1 MGKTAMTRRKLATF
15 ANWRVSVTLNDARVL
30 VGTLMAVDKHVNVVL
45 HNCEEYRRYKVKG
58 KPEGK
63 ELKRLLGFVVVRGQ
77 TIVYVNPE
85 EMGKDELVEPTKPR
99 KVKAAAANKAA
110 PAAAPAAA
118 PTMPTLPGLPGMPKP
133 GGAPA
138 MNPALLQGLLRPGGA
153 GLPNPLAALM
163 GRPGLPGMP
172 GLPGGLPSMPGMP
185 SLPGM
190 PGMPGA
196 RPPLDP
202 ALLAQMLNRPPAG
215 GFPGMPGMGK

>member
-15 ANWRVSVTLNDARVL
+15 ANWRESVTLNDARVL

-58 KPEGK
+58 KAEGK

-99 KVKAAAANKAA
+99 KIKAAAAAKAA
-110 PAAAPAAA
+110 APAAPAAA
-118 PTMPTLPGLPGMPKP
+118 PTMPTMPGLPGMPKP

-138 MNPALLQGLLRPGGA
+138 MNPALLQ
-153 GLPNPLAALM
+153 
-163 GRPGLPGMP
+163 
-172 GLPGGLPSMPGMP
+172 
-185 SLPGM
+185 
-190 PGMPGA
+190 
-196 RPPLDP
+196 
-202 ALLAQMLNRPPAG
+202 
-215 GFPGMPGMGK
+215 

>member
-85 EMGKDELVEPTKPR
+85 EMGKDELVEPAKPR
-99 KVKAAAANKAA
+99 KVKAQASK
-110 PAAAPAAA
+110 AAAPAAA
-118 PTMPTLPGLPGMPKP
+118 APAMPGLPGAKA
-133 GGAPA
+133 GAAPA
-138 MNPALLQGLLRPGGA
+138 LNPALLQGLLRPA
-153 GLPNPLAALM
+153 NPLAGLT
-163 GRPGLPGMP
+163 GPKLPGMP
-172 GLPGGLPSMPGMP
+172 GLPG
-185 SLPGM
+185 LPGM
-190 PGMPGA
+190 PGMPGLPGMPSLPGA

-202 ALLAQMLNRPPAG
+202 ALLAAMLRPPG
-215 GFPGMPGMGK
+215 GGLPKLPGMPGA

>member
-1 MGKTAMTRRKLATF
+1 MTRRKLATF

-85 EMGKDELVEPTKPR
+85 EMGKDELVEPAKAR
-99 KVKAAAANKAA
+99 KVKAQASKAA
-110 PAAAPAAA
+110 PAAPAA
-118 PTMPTLPGLPGMPKP
+118 PGMPTLPGMPGMPGMPKP

-138 MNPALLQGLLRPGGA
+138 MNPALLQGLLRPAGG
-153 GLPNPLAALM
+153 NPLAALT
-163 GRPGLPGMP
+163 GARPGLPGLPGMP
-172 GLPGGLPSMPGMP
+172 GLPGLPGMP
-185 SLPGM
+185 SLAGLPGM

-202 ALLAQMLNRPPAG
+202 AVLASMLRPGGFPR
-215 GFPGMPGMGK
+215 GFPGMPGMPGMP